1 MDFKY
6 LYAETKGRISRKAWW
21 LGAIGLVIIAIIL
34 KMILGV
40 TAVTIGLSRSTF
52 GLGLITLISIAVLFW
67 PNYALTLKRLHD
79 RGRPEALFWIFIAP
93 SILSAALVMLG
104 VMGDMGLAKL
114 FGHSAPAFQ
123 PNALGSMIGV
133 ISTAVGIWALVEL
146 GFLKGQT
153 GENAHGPDPLA
164 PRGR

>member
-21 LGAIGLVIIAIIL
+21 LGAIGIVIIAIIL
-34 KMILGV
+34 TVILSVVGA
-40 TAVTIGLSRSTF
+40 TTGLSRSTF
-52 GLGLITLISIAVLFW
+52 GLGLIMLISIAVPFW
-67 PNYALTLKRLHD
+67 PYYALTLKRLHD
-79 RGRPEALFWIFIAP
+79 RERPEALFWIFIAP
-93 SILSAALVMLG
+93 SVLSAALVMLG
-104 VMGDMGLAKL
+104 VTGKMGVAEL

-123 PNALGSMIGV
+123 PNGLGRSIAVVSAGV
-133 ISTAVGIWALVEL
+133 KLWALVEL

-164 PRGR
+164 PRG